1 MPLDFVPSVLVSTVL
16 TGALS
21 ALAYRR
27 DVLTWDGSLAAFV
40 VGMVIGIFG
49 DVTWLFLLL
58 FFLLSSFLATRY
70 RFALKEALGVQEGVR
85 GERKS
90 TNVLANG
97 FAPMAVAAI
106 SLTMP
111 ASFPKIISGV
121 IFLSALSVAGAD
133 TLASEIGVLSRK
145 TVLITTGEPVPP
157 GTDGGVSRLG
167 QPCAFGA
174 AAYPVRAFPRER
186 FRPFRGPA
194 LRVHTEDRLGAR
206 WPHEDGAIR
215 FDNLHAVRGIDF
227 PALREFDQG
236 REDRVPSLDRDGNI
250 RFLQMILRKRG
261 CQRGQSL
268 AFVGEELEHLRGG
281 HRAVAAEL
289 MIREDDAAV
298 LLAAER
304 GAGLEHRPGDDRR
317 THAGP
322 DDTPACGAH
331 DVIDQARRA
340 DGRPDGPATALDRG
354 LRQEGQTLIAVDEG
368 SFVVHNDRAVRIAI
382 VVDPEIRVDLGD
394 DAHEIA
400 EMIGNRLRHAAG
412 KRAVRLPVEGN
423 HAASEGPQQVRRHDA
438 ARAVPGVDD
447 DRERTLADRGDVHFR
462 EDRLE
467 VLMVRPVVGTD
478 GPDLGPGGHVER
490 AIEEDRFNRLLVL
503 AAHFHAAGVERL
515 DPVELPRV
523 VGGRHDDASFEVARL
538 REEVLLGRRR
548 HDAQVDHVAAGRH
561 QAGRGRAREHRTAE
575 ARVAAQD
582 HGPAAERRANRSAY
596 FQREIR
602 VHLGTDDPA
611 NPVRAEQ
618 PRHAL
623 TRSSKIVAYGG
634 TWTPSPMMLSRLWAP
649 SPTDAPVPIIDAE
662 IFALSATLTASRRA
676 AFVTE
681 ARPILHDFPQTT

>member
-121 IFLSALSVAGAD
+121 IFLFALSVACAD
-133 TLASEIGVLSRK
+133 TLASEMGAVLPS
-145 TVLITTGEPVPP
+145 VILIAAGALPTAL
-157 GTDGGVSRLG
+157 RLLDEI
-167 QPCAFGA
+167 
-174 AAYPVRAFPRER
+174 RALPRER
-186 FRPFRGPA
+186 LRPFRGPA
-194 LRVHTEDRLGAR
+194 LRVHSEDRLGAR

-215 FDNLHAVRGIDF
+215 FDNLPAVRGIDF

-236 REDRVPSLDRDGNI
+236 REDRVPSLDRDGDI

-261 CQRGQSL
+261 RQRGQSL

-304 GAGLEHRPGDDRR
+304 GAGFEHRPGDDRR
-317 THAGP
+317 THAGS

-340 DGRPDGPATALDRG
+340 DGRHDGPAAALDRG
-354 LRQEGQTLIAVDEG
+354 LRQEGQTLVAVDEG
-368 SFVVHNDRAVRIAI
+368 SFVVHKDRAVRIAI
-382 VVDPEIRVDLGD
+382 VGDPEIRVDLGD

-438 ARAVPGVDD
+438 ARAVPWVDD

-467 VLMVRPVVGTD
+467 VLMVRPVVGT
-478 GPDLGPGGHVER
+478 H
-490 AIEEDRFNRLLVL
+490 
-503 AAHFHAAGVERL
+503 
-515 DPVELPRV
+515 
-523 VGGRHDDASFEVARL
+523 
-538 REEVLLGRRR
+538 
-548 HDAQVDHVAAGRH
+548 
-561 QAGRGRAREHRTAE
+561 
-575 ARVAAQD
+575 
-582 HGPAAERRANRSAY
+582 
-596 FQREIR
+596 
-602 VHLGTDDPA
+602 
-611 NPVRAEQ
+611 
-618 PRHAL
+618 
-623 TRSSKIVAYGG
+623 
-634 TWTPSPMMLSRLWAP
+634 
-649 SPTDAPVPIIDAE
+649 
-662 IFALSATLTASRRA
+662 
-676 AFVTE
+676 
-681 ARPILHDFPQTT
+681 